1 MTAFSN
7 NDFTVKR
14 TYKVIT
20 HNGIFHPDEL
30 FAIALLKKYFCNI
43 SSIVRTRDEAVISAG
58 LSDPDTILV
67 DIGFIDDSSIL
78 AFDHH
83 QGTLNKKWVM
93 EDGSETPYSATGL
106 VFDFLAKNGYLPVD
120 KNGLEYIKKECI
132 IPIDAADNGFRYTD
146 KYAFVFGFNRKENN
160 DSQFL
165 KALEMVE
172 SVLENVM
179 DMAVEYTA
187 KIEKTVASVSECV
200 VKVIGNRKVVLVDTY
215 NNEIDTDYA
224 MKIKPDIDFFITKRD
239 ENVYCLKTA
248 PITPDE
254 IFPRKNPVPEHFINL
269 KDKGLDGILNN
280 FAGNG
285 KVCFLHKAGFF
296 SVVEGDF
303 NNATEFALSI
313 VNYASPESN
322 VLI

>member
-1 MTAFSN
+1 MTAFSK

-20 HNGIFHPDEL
+20 HSGIFHPDEL

-120 KNGLEYIKKECI
+120 ENGLEYIKKECI

-160 DSQFL
+160 DVQFL

-172 SVLENVM
+172 SVLDNVM

-187 KIEKTVASVSECV
+187 KIEKTVASVSDCL
-200 VKVIGNRKVVLVDTY
+200 VKVIGNRKVILVDTY

-224 MKIKPDIDFFITKRD
+224 MKINPNIDFFITKRD
-239 ENVYCLKTA
+239 ENVYCIKTA

-254 IFPRKNPVPEHFINL
+254 IFPMKNRIPDHFISL
-269 KDKGLDGILNN
+269 KNNGLDTILNS

-296 SVVEGDF
+296 SVIEGDLE
-303 NNATEFALSI
+303 NAATFAMSI
-313 VNYASPESN
+313 VNYASPEN
-322 VLI
+322 NTLI